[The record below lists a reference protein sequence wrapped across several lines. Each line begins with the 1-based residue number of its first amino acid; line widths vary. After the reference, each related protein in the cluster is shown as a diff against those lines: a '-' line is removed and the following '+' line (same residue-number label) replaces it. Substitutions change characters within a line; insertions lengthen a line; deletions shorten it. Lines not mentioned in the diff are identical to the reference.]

1 MERCAGAGAGD
12 FEMKGKSR
20 SRFSDLL
27 TAEREPEPESLGAP
41 REPKERKPGRPRGRR
56 SSADYRSV
64 TTFLHADTYRRTRAE
79 LAATGG
85 EFGEL
90 VDSLLREWLVK
101 RNAIS

>member
-1 MERCAGAGAGD
+1 
-12 FEMKGKSR
+12 MKGKSR

-27 TAEREPEPESLGAP
+27 TAEREPEPEAFEPKPESTGAP
-41 REPKERKPGRPRGRR
+41 REPGERRPGRPRGRR

-79 LAATGG
+79 LAASGG

-90 VDSLLREWLVK
+90 VDSLLREWLEK
-101 RNAIS
+101 G